1 MKKRFGAALLAS
13 ATTATLEW
21 LPKDLE
27 GTKIS
32 PWTNMVD
39 GLVGETTDNGAG

>member
-1 MKKRFGAALLAS
+1 
-13 ATTATLEW
+13 LEW
-21 LPKDLE
+21 LPKDFE

-32 PWTNMVD
+32 PLTNMMG